1 MEESSDG
8 EDWDAIDPAQVEL
21 PAQREARLKV
31 RNMRT
36 SARQRKLVEFCA
48 VSRRCAGLDVATML
62 RTLRHG
68 HGQQIAC
75 QTTPLCNVY
84 TQAEREAAAA
94 EAAAAAAKAAAE
106 RAAEEAEQAAARKA
120 AEVQPMEE
128 DEEDEDE
135 EEGAD
140 EAEEDSG
147 SEEDEESEEE
157 SGRSV
162 AWLQHCHDVCANVP
176 AASRTAMFPLHSSA
190 ACKNMLCSCKPLQ
203 GKYP

>member
-31 RNMRT
+31 RNMQI
-36 SARQRKLVEFCA
+36 SSLHA
-48 VSRRCAGLDVATML
+48 VSRHCASMGVATLL
-62 RTLRHG
+62 RSLRPDRG
-68 HGQQIAC
+68 RQIAC
-75 QTTPLCNVY
+75 QTTPLWHAC

-140 EAEEDSG
+140 EAEEESG

-157 SGRSV
+157 SERSV
-162 AWLQHCHDVCANVP
+162 A
-176 AASRTAMFPLHSSA
+176 
-190 ACKNMLCSCKPLQ
+190 
-203 GKYP
+203 